1 MKITI
6 TGRDIQVTEAIKSY
20 IEEKSDRVQKY
31 FEENAVELYVTI
43 KKEGEQQVAEMQVTV
58 GADVIRAVT
67 GDRDLYA
74 SIDKDIDIL
83 EGQIRKL
90 KTKKAKLNLTDSIK
104 AKEELRSATSEVEN
118 EIIKH
123 KHYSIKPMGVEDA
136 KLLLAGNPADRFL
149 VFINIDTHKV
159 NVIYR
164 LSDEKNF
171 GLIEPEA

>member
-6 TGRDIQVTEAIKSY
+6 TGRDIQVTEAIKGY

-43 KKEGEQQVAEMQVTV
+43 KKEGENQVAEMQLTA
-58 GADVIRAVT
+58 GSDIIRAVT

-90 KTKKAKLNLTDSIK
+90 KTKKAKLNMTDSIK
-104 AKEELRSATSEVEN
+104 AKEEMRSASSEIEN

-123 KHYSIKPMGVEDA
+123 KQYSIKPMGVEDA
-136 KLLLAGNPADRFL
+136 RLLLASNSADRFL
-149 VFINIDTHKV
+149 VFINIDTKKV

-164 LSDEKNF
+164 LNDDKNY